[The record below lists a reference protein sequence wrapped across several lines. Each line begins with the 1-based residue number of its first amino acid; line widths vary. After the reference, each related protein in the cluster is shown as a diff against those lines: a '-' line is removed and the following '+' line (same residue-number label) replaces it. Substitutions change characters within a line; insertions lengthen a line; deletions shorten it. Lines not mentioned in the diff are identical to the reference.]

1 MTTARHQ
8 QICLEAT
15 AYYHCISRC
24 VRRAFLCGKDEKS
37 GVSYEHRRSWVE
49 DRLFAL
55 AKVFCIDLC
64 AYAIMSNHYH
74 LVLHINKAKADSLT
88 DSDVID
94 RWLSFHNPPVLIQR
108 YLRGDVCTKA
118 EYSAVCSI
126 IQTWRQRL
134 YSISWFM
141 RLLNQFIA
149 SEANKEDGCSGHFWE
164 GRFKSQALLDDK
176 ALTAAM
182 AYVDL
187 NPVRASIAETPE
199 TSDFTSVKSRLD
211 NLRKPKTSAT
221 YLYPFIGQNNNTRE
235 GIPYQLGDYLEL
247 LDWIG
252 RHFHEGKT
260 GQIAHDAPP
269 ILKRLGLDCSP
280 WFRTYKHFEKGSMIG
295 AKSSMKACLPLIGRK
310 RISGTQLPSN

>member
-24 VRRAFLCGKDEKS
+24 VRRAFLCGQDEES

-74 LVLHINKAKADSLT
+74 LVLHVNKAKADSLT

-108 YLRGDVCTKA
+108 YLRGDIRTQA
-118 EYSAVCSI
+118 EYNAVCSI

-141 RLLNQFIA
+141 RLLNQFVA
-149 SEANKEDGCSGHFWE
+149 TEANKEDGCSGHFWE

-176 ALTAAM
+176 ALAAAM

-187 NPVRASIAETPE
+187 NPIRAGIAETPE

-211 NLRKPKTSAT
+211 NLHSPKASLS
-221 YLYPFIGQNNNTRE
+221 YLYPFIGQNNSTQE
-235 GIPYQLGDYLEL
+235 GIPYHLADYLAF
-247 LDWIG
+247 LDWTG
-252 RHFHEGKT
+252 RYFHEGKT

-269 ILKRLGLDCSP
+269 ILKRLGLDSSP
-280 WFRTYKHFEKGSMIG
+280 WLRTYKQFEKGSMIG
-295 AKSSMKACLPLIGRK
+295 AKSSMKANLALMGRK
-310 RISGTQLPSN
+310 RMSGTQLPIN